1 MGSHRDSLVL
11 LTSTEGGDMIARRDR
26 FGDMIPRQERFGDM
40 IARDER
46 FDNRIS
52 RERFGDMITREEKLG
67 DLIATEER
75 FGDLIAK
82 DERVGDIIVREK
94 RRGDL
99 IAGDYREAGTSDACR
114 HLSFSIEQIL
124 NPDFGTSI
132 RSYTFKF
139 KGDVSSSSPVAK
151 EDSEPEPAHTQPGP
165 LTSQEAPLPAWV
177 FCTRYS
183 DRPASGPRSKR
194 MKSSVRKGCV
204 RSSKSRNVRTLF
216 SDFQLKRLHSEF
228 NSNNYL
234 SEEKRSLLATELSL
248 TESQIK
254 IWFQNKRA
262 KLKKYSASVNPLKLD
277 LIAQGLYRHAEDD
290 S

>member
-1 MGSHRDSLVL
+1 MGGHRDSLVL
-11 LTSTEGGDMIARRDR
+11 LTSTEGGDMIAR
-26 FGDMIPRQERFGDM
+26 QERFGDM
-40 IARDER
+40 IARDEK

-52 RERFGDMITREEKLG
+52 RERFGDMITREEK
-67 DLIATEER
+67 

-183 DRPASGPRSKR
+183 DRPASG
-194 MKSSVRKGCV
+194 G
-204 RSSKSRNVRTLF
+204 
-216 SDFQLKRLHSEF
+216 HSGQG
-228 NSNNYL
+228 NNQMDI
-234 SEEKRSLLATELSL
+234 TQPNISL
-248 TESQIK
+248 TS
-254 IWFQNKRA
+254 
-262 KLKKYSASVNPLKLD
+262 
-277 LIAQGLYRHAEDD
+277 
-290 S
+290 